1 MRRPVGCRYALSS
14 IRARE
19 EVAVAKPRQLRQ
31 KRGWAFAISV
41 AIVKP
46 LLLLFT
52 KRRWVDGHKV
62 PAEGGCILVANHVSH
77 LDPLTF
83 AHFAYDNGRL
93 PRFLAK
99 SEVFDVP
106 VVGTIVRSAKQI
118 PVYRLTT
125 DASQAFQAAVDAV
138 EHGECVVVYPEG
150 TITRDP
156 GLWPMKG
163 KSGAAR
169 IALST
174 GAPVIPVAQWGAN
187 HILAPYAKKARLLP
201 RKTISM
207 KAGDPI
213 DLEDLRG
220 EPLTPAGLREAT
232 DRIMDALTDLL
243 ADLREGEPPATRF
256 DPRAAGV
263 REIGNPNLD
272 PDKRRRRGHHGRE
285 DRKRA

>member
-1 MRRPVGCRYALSS
+1 VT
-14 IRARE
+14 
-19 EVAVAKPRQLRQ
+19 VAKPRQLRQ

-52 KRRWVDGHKV
+52 RRRWVDGHKV

-99 SEVFDVP
+99 SEVFGVP
-106 VVGTIVRSAKQI
+106 VVGTIVRSARQI

-125 DASQAFQAAVDAV
+125 DASQAFRAAVDAV
-138 EHGECVVVYPEG
+138 DHGECVVVYPEG
-150 TITRDP
+150 TISRDP
-156 GLWPMKG
+156 GLWPMTG

-187 HILAPYAKKARLLP
+187 HILAPYAKKPRLLP

-207 KAGDPI
+207 KAGDPV
-213 DLEDLRG
+213 DLDDLRG
-220 EPLTPAGLREAT
+220 RPLTPAALREAT
-232 DRIMDALTDLL
+232 DRIMDALTLLL
-243 ADLREGEPPATRF
+243 ADLREGEEPPATRF

-263 REIGNPNLD
+263 REIGNPNVD
-272 PDKRRRRGHHGRE
+272 PERRRRWGHHGRE